1 MGLLAVIP
9 YTTFPNIDLG
19 FITLRTFGLMVALG
33 VVVGAWVGGRV
44 AQTDCGIS
52 QDETYRLTTRMVIAA
67 MIGARLTWVV
77 THWDQIDNPIDV
89 IAVWEGGLQFAGG
102 FIAAVAVGIP
112 VVRHWRGRKGWGAAD
127 SYMYGL
133 TIGMAIGRIGC
144 YAVGEHF
151 GSESDFVLATRWDGG
166 PDPRELTLGDVPLEL
181 GMSFHNTA
189 LYEILQLMLL
199 FGVLTLLRRRGA
211 PVGTMAGVF
220 CLWYGVARLLTDFL
234 RVNDDTVLGLTGA
247 QYLAI
252 VLIFTGLWILFLVRP
267 RLAREA
273 VDAEAVETSRRCR
286 AVDAEAAEPE
296 PPEEAEE
303 TEPTEETDRNRETD
317 ANRGDRAGLSH
328 SRRTQHRIAVR
339 SASSLR

>member
-1 MGLLAVIP
+1 MIP

-151 GSESDFVLATRWDGG
+151 GSESDFFLATRWDGG

-189 LYEILQLMLL
+189 LYEIVQLMLL
-199 FGVLTLLRRRGA
+199 FGVLTLLRRRQG
-211 PVGTMAGVF
+211 PGRHHGR
-220 CLWYGVARLLTDFL
+220 GLLP
-234 RVNDDTVLGLTGA
+234 
-247 QYLAI
+247 
-252 VLIFTGLWILFLVRP
+252 LVRRGP
-267 RLAREA
+267 AADRLPTGQRRHGARA
-273 VDAEAVETSRRCR
+273 HRRPIPGNRPDLHR
-286 AVDAEAAEPE
+286 AVDPVPGA
-296 PPEEAEE
+296 PPPGPGDGRCRGGRCRGSRCRGGRCRGGGGSRADRGSRGRPRTE
-303 TEPTEETDRNRETD
+303 TEP
-317 ANRGDRAGLSH
+317 G
-328 SRRTQHRIAVR
+328 
-339 SASSLR
+339 